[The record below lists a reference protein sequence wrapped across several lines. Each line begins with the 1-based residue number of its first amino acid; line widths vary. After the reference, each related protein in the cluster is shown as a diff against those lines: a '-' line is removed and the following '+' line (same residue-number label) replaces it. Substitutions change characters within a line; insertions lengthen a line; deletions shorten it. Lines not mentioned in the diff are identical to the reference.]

1 MTTERRRAPRRKI
14 VSIEK
19 IGRWGQLTYNHTLSC
34 GHVDVRKRA
43 ASSDEIACMWCLRA
57 EEKEV
62 EIKQLAP
69 PPAQSV
75 FYEDNLAEEETRI
88 EKTRAAIAARIG
100 VPMEAIDIAAEDVG
114 GTLVIRSAVVYL
126 SARDVSRISGGT

>member
-19 IGRWGQLTYNHTLSC
+19 TGRWGQLVYNHKLSC
-34 GHVDVRKRA
+34 GHIDTRKRA

-57 EEKEV
+57 EEKET
-62 EIKQLAP
+62 ELKALSLPPIK
-69 PPAQSV
+69 SV

-100 VPMEAIDIAAEDVG
+100 VPMEAVDIAAEDIA

-126 SARDVSRISGGT
+126 SARDIGRISGET